1 MTHQSVVMVTLQLM
15 IATLLA
21 PVGRKRVLQAFE
33 HFKMLSGEFSCYESL
48 VQLLTEEPVN
58 PFLQV
63 FRALTVCILL

>member
-1 MTHQSVVMVTLQLM
+1 M

-33 HFKMLSGEFSCYESL
+33 YFKTISGESSCYESL
-48 VQLLTEEPVN
+48 IQLLTEQPVN

-63 FRALTVCILL
+63 RILSPVHGA